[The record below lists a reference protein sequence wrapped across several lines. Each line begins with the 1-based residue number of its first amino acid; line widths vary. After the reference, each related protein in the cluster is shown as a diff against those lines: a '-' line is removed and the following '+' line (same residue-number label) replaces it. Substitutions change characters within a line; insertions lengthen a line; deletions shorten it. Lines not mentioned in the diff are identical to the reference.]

1 MHSDGTY
8 FPTFSLSFRDADSL
22 YYRAT
27 AEVDNTPL
35 ELTIV
40 EKPDAFTQGKKKT
53 ISLQVANPRKNDV
66 RNVVLDVSG
75 TGITATPAKMFIGN
89 LASGAKIPVNFTVS
103 PDQESQLILTVTYN
117 NGNNPHKVTMDLP
130 ITFGID
136 KMQANPVVS
145 NVQVTSAGG
154 IYHITGD
161 VNNAGLETANTVTVT
176 SLSPAIPQDPYKT
189 YVVGALKP
197 DDFGSFE
204 VTFSANGTTSIP
216 LQLSFKDT
224 NGNQYST
231 LQEVKISASATNFTE
246 QRRIESPLSHYRYNN
261 CYWCLYWWM
270 VLLREK
276 EQEVTGPMDDQPVM
290 LFRDVVKVYPLP
302 AGDVTALDGVSF
314 RVDRGEFISIMGPS
328 GSGKSTLL
336 NLMGCLDT
344 PTSGDIFI
352 SGTRIGDMSDIEL
365 TNLRRD
371 RIGFIFQYFNLFP
384 LLNIIENVTFPMM
397 LKSQKEVDPEKG
409 KEVLRSVQ
417 LDDKLFTPYTHR
429 SFRAGSSSGLPLH
442 GHSSTIPTSFSA
454 MSRQE
459 TLIPRPVTVSWT

>member
-1 MHSDGTY
+1 MKNTRFIIIPALLLIFSMGVGAVTALQTPDSLVAAGNVYVSNVTFDPGTFFTDDTGTVMVYVTNSNSDVSVVVNHVTFGDQNIRLTSSPYDSSANIGPLQRQPFTFSVVADALDGTY

-40 EKPDAFTQGKKKT
+40 DKPDAFTQGKKKT

-89 LASGAKIPVNFTVS
+89 LAAGAKIPVNFTVS

-117 NGNNPHKVTMDLP
+117 NGNNPHTVTMNLP
-130 ITFGID
+130 ITFGVD

-145 NVQVTSAGG
+145 NVQITSSSG

-176 SLSPAIPQDPYKT
+176 SLAPAIPQDPYKT

-231 LQEVKISASATNFTE
+231 LQEVNIAAT
-246 QRRIESPLSHYRYNN
+246 
-261 CYWCLYWWM
+261 
-270 VLLREK
+270 
-276 EQEVTGPMDDQPVM
+276 
-290 LFRDVVKVYPLP
+290 
-302 AGDVTALDGVSF
+302 A
-314 RVDRGEFISIMGPS
+314 
-328 GSGKSTLL
+328 
-336 NLMGCLDT
+336 
-344 PTSGDIFI
+344 PTSQN
-352 SGTRIGDMSDIEL
+352 SGGS
-365 TNLRRD
+365 NL
-371 RIGFIFQYFNLFP
+371 LFP
-384 LLNIIENVTFPMM
+384 LIAVIIVIGACIGGWYFYVRRN
-397 LKSQKEVDPEKG
+397 KK
-409 KEVLRSVQ
+409 
-417 LDDKLFTPYTHR
+417 
-429 SFRAGSSSGLPLH
+429 
-442 GHSSTIPTSFSA
+442 
-454 MSRQE
+454 
-459 TLIPRPVTVSWT
+459 

>member
-1 MHSDGTY
+1 MKNTRFVIIFATLLVFGTGISAVTAFETPESIIAAGNVYVSNVTFDPGTFFTDDTGTVMVYVTNSNSDTSVVVNHATFGDKNILLTSTPYDSSANIGPLQKQPFTFSVVATAPDGTY
-8 FPTFSLSFRDADSL
+8 FPTFSLSFVEANSL

-66 RNVVLDVSG
+66 RSVVLDVSG
-75 TGITATPAKMFIGN
+75 TGITATPAKTYIGN
-89 LASGAKIPVNFTVS
+89 LAAGAKIPVNFTVS

-117 NGNNPHKVTMDLP
+117 NGNNPHKVTMDIP
-130 ITFGID
+130 IIFGID

-176 SLSPAIPQDPYKT
+176 SLAPAIPQDPYKT

-224 NGNQYST
+224 NGNQYNT
-231 LQEVKISASATNFTE
+231 LQEVQISAPATN
-246 QRRIESPLSHYRYNN
+246 SPNS
-261 CYWCLYWWM
+261 
-270 VLLREK
+270 
-276 EQEVTGPMDDQPVM
+276 
-290 LFRDVVKVYPLP
+290 
-302 AGDVTALDGVSF
+302 
-314 RVDRGEFISIMGPS
+314 S
-328 GSGKSTLL
+328 GS
-336 NLMGCLDT
+336 NL
-344 PTSGDIFI
+344 
-352 SGTRIGDMSDIEL
+352 
-365 TNLRRD
+365 
-371 RIGFIFQYFNLFP
+371 LFP
-384 LLNIIENVTFPMM
+384 II
-397 LKSQKEVDPEKG
+397 
-409 KEVLRSVQ
+409 
-417 LDDKLFTPYTHR
+417 
-429 SFRAGSSSGLPLH
+429 A
-442 GHSSTIPTSFSA
+442 
-454 MSRQE
+454 
-459 TLIPRPVTVSWT
+459 LIIVIGACVGGWYFYVRRNKK